1 MNLYRTLRSL
11 RDHERGIKPD
21 AAWVRATRETLLMQ
35 VRNTMPTAEVA
46 ARHRLP
52 FFSSLYRRVSDAVRG
67 PVLAAM
73 SIASVVLGGSIASVS
88 AAENSLPG
96 DTLYSVKLVTEQA
109 RLAFAGKPDKVK
121 LKAEFTKRRVEE
133 LKAIITSDGPEKN
146 VRAALAAD
154 GLKRDLDTLKQQL
167 TDVQE
172 QSDDKTAADAAK
184 TVDKNAV
191 EVSKTLA
198 ETKDDED
205 VSPEVKER
213 MIAAQVQA
221 ADVGIKALEVL
232 VTARESVGDEAAS
245 SEEINASLVA
255 HSEVTTDAV
264 NATKALVEFSG
275 GASSTLG
282 LPAIGGTTSTLQ
294 LAQAAANVLA
304 TVQQLAGEQKLG
316 EAVDALK
323 DATTKSLFAQKQ
335 ADLQVLA
342 LTAASSSTIVLP
354 NGSASSS
361 ASSTVAGSASSTP
374 SGTSP
379 ASSTNSGVTNT
390 STPP

>member
-52 FFSSLYRRVSDAVRG
+52 FFVSLYRRVSDALRG
-67 PVLAAM
+67 PVLATL

-88 AAENSLPG
+88 AAERSLPG
-96 DTLYSVKLVTEQA
+96 DTLYTVKLVTEQA

-133 LKAIITSDGPEKN
+133 LKAIVTAPGDASEKN

-167 TDVQE
+167 TDVQQE
-172 QSDDKTAADAAK
+172 SDGKTAADAAK
-184 TVDKNAV
+184 AVDKNAM

-198 ETKDDED
+198 ETKDD

-213 MIAAQVQA
+213 MVAAQVQA
-221 ADVGIKALEVL
+221 ADVGIRALEVL
-232 VTARESVGDEAAS
+232 ITAREDGGDEAVS
-245 SEEINASLVA
+245 SEEIGASLAA
-255 HSEVTTDAV
+255 HTEVTNEAV
-264 NATKALVEFSG
+264 NATRALVGISDA
-275 GASSTLG
+275 ASSTLSA
-282 LPAIGGTTSTLQ
+282 LPTNGTSSTLQ
-294 LAQAAANVLA
+294 LANAAANVLA

-316 EAVDALK
+316 EAVGALK
-323 DATTKSLFAQKQ
+323 DATLKTLTAQKQ
-335 ADLQVLA
+335 AELQIVA
-342 LTAASSSTIVLP
+342 LNASSSTVVLP
-354 NGSASSS
+354 SGSASSS
-361 ASSTVAGSASSTP
+361 ASSTNMGNASSTP
-374 SGTSP
+374 SGVSQ
-379 ASSTNSGVTNT
+379 ASSTNSGVTST